1 MVNVDKAAKAGDFLF
16 RYMFA
21 RYRCKHRVEP
31 PRPPA
36 RWADIMKQGK
46 TVFDEIHVEL
56 NASPTPIIWDDK
68 HPDFFAAVIRRDNDA
83 MPGLADLAYWRNY
96 VHFNGPIPR
105 RREPEPD
112 FSTQARHWGEKIG
125 ATRDA
130 DPDHEAPHPRA

>member
-21 RYRCKHRVEP
+21 RYRCKHRAEP
-31 PRPPA
+31 PRPPT
-36 RWADIMKQGK
+36 RLADMMKQGK
-46 TVFDEIHVEL
+46 RAFDGIYVEP
-56 NASPTPIIWDDK
+56 AAHPTPIAGDDK
-68 HPDFFAAVIRRDNDA
+68 HPDFFAAIVRRDNDA

-105 RREPEPD
+105 RREPERD

-125 ATRDA
+125 ATRGT
-130 DPDHEAPHPRA
+130 DPGHEAPHPRA